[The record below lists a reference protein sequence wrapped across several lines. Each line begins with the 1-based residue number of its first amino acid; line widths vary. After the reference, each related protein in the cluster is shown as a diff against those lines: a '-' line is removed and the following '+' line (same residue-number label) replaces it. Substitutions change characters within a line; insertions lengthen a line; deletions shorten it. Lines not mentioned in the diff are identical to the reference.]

1 MLFCCFAV
9 LSGHERIQ
17 NVGDLRVIRVRL
29 TAESGGGGGGDEV
42 GPRALK
48 PLLLL

>member
-1 MLFCCFAV
+1 M
-9 LSGHERIQ
+9 
-17 NVGDLRVIRVRL
+17 GDLRVIRVRL
-29 TAESGGGGGGDEV
+29 TAESGGGEGDEV